1 MRKTFN
7 RVLATV
13 VAVVAMSQAP
23 AAQGTPGVN
32 HGGSGGKSLAGAWFS
47 TVTPTL
53 IPPFVSVGTFERGGT
68 LTNISSVSLA
78 FPPGVIASGVPESPG
93 YGVWAKTGP
102 QTYAVTFL
110 TITGD
115 GTGGFAGTQKVRA
128 TLTIG
133 PDGDQFDG
141 VFQVDVLDPGGS
153 LIVSDTGTIHGV
165 RIKVQPL

>member
-1 MRKTFN
+1 MRKIFN

-13 VAVVAMSQAP
+13 VAVVVMSQAR
-23 AAQGTPGVN
+23 ATQGTPGVN

-78 FPPGVIASGVPESPG
+78 FPPGVIASGCRARATACGQRPV
-93 YGVWAKTGP
+93 